1 TFSSFAQVRRLKIR
15 RTNEAAQQLLLQHGK
30 TRTETAVGSDAI
42 SPIRCG
48 KTTASDFTEKTKPL
62 VQEGGSTAS
71 VRGEGQGSVRRDQG
85 PPPTGTACGSCSK
98 VQADDPGP
106 ERRTVTSQG
115 HRADSDSDGKT
126 QDTGR
131 LAVCQERTMTAR
143 GVKAHYPLTGAAR
156 RRCGAARRR
165 DDSIER
171 TGSRTAEADLQQK
184 GDGTE
189 GPSRRRDDD
198 RRPPS
203 EGQGSADQGPLATET
218 ASAGA
223 SGLGSAGATVQG
235 PQDHGGDAA
244 FSQCVNTRILRSQ
257 GPEDTSRDR
266 TDSDSD
272 GKTSYTAGK
281 IRSATWRGPVIQDPQ
296 DNGVGA
302 DGPSRRQDDGR
313 RPHGEGQSI
322 RTGGRLDGVG
332 AKIESRIG
340 AVG

>member
-1 TFSSFAQVRRLKIR
+1 VRRLKTR
-15 RTNEAAQQLLLQHGK
+15 RTNEAAQLLLRHGK
-30 TRTETAVGSDAI
+30 TGTETAVGSDAI

-48 KTTASDFTEKTKPL
+48 KTAASDFTEKTKPL
-62 VQEGGSTAS
+62 VQEGGSTVS

-115 HRADSDSDGKT
+115 GLTGQEPDVSRHRADSDSDGKT

-171 TGSRTAEADLQQK
+171 TGSRTAEA
-184 GDGTE
+184 
-189 GPSRRRDDD
+189 
-198 RRPPS
+198 
-203 EGQGSADQGPLATET
+203 GSADQGPLATET

-223 SGLGSAGATVQG
+223 SGLRLVRLGS
-235 PQDHGGDAA
+235 DK
-244 FSQCVNTRILRSQ
+244 
-257 GPEDTSRDR
+257 
-266 TDSDSD
+266 TD
-272 GKTSYTAGK
+272 
-281 IRSATWRGPVIQDPQ
+281 I
-296 DNGVGA
+296 
-302 DGPSRRQDDGR
+302 
-313 RPHGEGQSI
+313 
-322 RTGGRLDGVG
+322 
-332 AKIESRIG
+332 
-340 AVG
+340 